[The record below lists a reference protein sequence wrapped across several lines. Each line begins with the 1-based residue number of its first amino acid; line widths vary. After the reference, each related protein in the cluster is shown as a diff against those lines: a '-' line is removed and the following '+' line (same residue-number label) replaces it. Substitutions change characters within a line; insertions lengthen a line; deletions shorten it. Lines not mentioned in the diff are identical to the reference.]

1 MVYLWQINNPS
12 NYKVF
17 FMNNNVIPKD
27 QEYFFDDNVIISQT
41 DMQGVITYGNRA
53 FFKTTGYDKEELIG
67 QSNNIILHPDTPKEI
82 LKKMWENIQSGQ
94 AWNGLIKNLRK
105 DGFYY
110 WVDTEILP
118 VKDDNNNIIGYIST
132 GKVASQKDIQE
143 NEELYQKIL
152 KIQK

>member
-1 MVYLWQINNPS
+1 
-12 NYKVF
+12 
-17 FMNNNVIPKD
+17 MNDNVIPKD